1 MPDTDAASLPRQHQ
15 RPEPTRS
22 SERSFARRLLYVCL
36 LALVVRGA
44 FVLVEKPDEPAIG
57 DAIYYDAQANVNAE
71 GDWFEHPFDGG
82 PAADHPPLTAVVMT
96 PVAFVFGEGILAKR
110 LAMSVL
116 GVGVVALIAL
126 LARDVARSDRVGLVA
141 GTVAAL
147 YPNLWL
153 NDALVMSETIATL
166 CTAAILLLAMRFHR
180 RPTWGTAAIVGVA
193 CGVGVLARAELALL
207 VPFVVLPLALL
218 SGDDG
223 RARRFWRAVLAGAV
237 SVAVVMPWTLWN
249 VTRFEEPVLLSSN
262 DGLTLVGA
270 NCESMYYGEDIGVW
284 DLVCAFAVPTD
295 DEMDQSERSVAYR
308 DAALEYVSNQKR
320 RLPVVVAA
328 RVARVWSLYAPGQM
342 VDYSAGAV
350 DTCRADQEEPCPGE
364 GREAW
369 AGWLGT
375 VLFWVLAPLAVLGTV
390 ALRRRGRTWLDLL
403 PLLMTFVVV
412 TITAALFYGLVRFRV
427 PAEVALVVLAASG
440 IDALW
445 SRASRP
451 STVGPGEGA
460 AEGDDGEPDVADP
473 KVTAP

>member
-1 MPDTDAASLPRQHQ
+1 VPDTEAAPLPQHDEH
-15 RPEPTRS
+15 RPAPARPAG
-22 SERSFARRLLYVCL
+22 RSFARTLLYVCL

-44 FVLVEKPDEPAIG
+44 FVLLEKRDEPAIG

-82 PAADHPPLTAVVMT
+82 PAADHPPLTVVVMT
-96 PVAFVFGEGILAKR
+96 PVSFVFGDDILPKR

-116 GVGVVALIAL
+116 GVAVVALIGV
-126 LARDVARSDRVGLVA
+126 LARDVSRSERVGFVA
-141 GTVAAL
+141 AAAAAL

-153 NDALVMSETIATL
+153 NDALVMSETIATF
-166 CTAAILLLAMRFHR
+166 CTAAILLLAVRFHR
-180 RPTWGTAAIVGVA
+180 RPTWGSAAAVGVA
-193 CGVGVLARAELALL
+193 CGFGVLARAELALL

-223 RARRFWRAVLAGAV
+223 GARRFWRAVLAGGV
-237 SVAVVMPWTLWN
+237 SVLVVMPWTLWN

-270 NCESMYYGEDIGVW
+270 NCESMYYGQDIGVW

-295 DEMDQSERSVAYR
+295 DGMDQSERSVAYR
-308 DAALEYVSNQKR
+308 DAAFDYMGDQKSR
-320 RLPVVVAA
+320 MPVVAA
-328 RVARVWSLYAPGQM
+328 TRVGRVWSLYAPGQM

-350 DTCRADQEEPCPGE
+350 DTCRQGQADPCPGE

-375 VLFWVLAPLAVLGTV
+375 VVFWALIPLAVLGTV
-390 ALRRRGRTWLDLL
+390 ALRRQGRGWLDLL

-412 TITAALFYGLVRFRV
+412 TITAVLFYGLVRFRV
-427 PAEVALVVLAASG
+427 PAEVALVVLAGAG

-445 SRASRP
+445 SRWRP
-451 STVGPGEGA
+451 GISTE
-460 AEGDDGEPDVADP
+460 E
-473 KVTAP
+473 TRT